1 MSSFVVSSSSSRLAS
16 RAPSVYGG
24 AGGSG
29 VRVSAARAPVSA
41 SSSSFST
48 SSFSL
53 ADALASTSEKATM
66 QNLNERLAS
75 YLEKVRLLEAA
86 NAQLELKIKQ
96 YLENQ
101 ATPSCHD
108 SSAHL
113 LTISGLQNKVELLQ
127 RSPPEQEVNV
137 CCFRPPDPG
146 RHPGQRRPLPG
157 AGQRHAGR
165 RRLQDQVSQ
174 PLLRWR
180 TGWPDPHAGWP
191 S

>member
-1 MSSFVVSSSSSRLAS
+1 MVCNSASMSSSVVSSSVVYSS
-16 RAPSVYGG
+16 RAPSIYGG

-29 VRVSAARAPVSA
+29 VRVSAARTPRST
-41 SSSSFST
+41 SST

-53 ADALASTSEKATM
+53 ADALVSTNEKTTM

-75 YLEKVRLLEAA
+75 YLEKVRLLEVA

-127 RSPPEQEVNV
+127 RSPP
-137 CCFRPPDPG
+137 DPG
-146 RHPGQRRPLPG
+146 GQHLLLLSPRSSTPPGGTAP
-157 AGQRHAGR
+157 
-165 RRLQDQVSQ
+165 S
-174 PLLRWR
+174 
-180 TGWPDPHAGWP
+180 TWP
-191 S
+191 

>member
-1 MSSFVVSSSSSRLAS
+1 MVSSSVVYSS

-29 VRVSAARAPVSA
+29 VRVSAARAPR
-41 SSSSFST
+41 ST
-48 SSFSL
+48 SSTSSTSFSL
-53 ADALASTSEKATM
+53 ADALVSTNEKTTM

-75 YLEKVRLLEAA
+75 YLEKVRLLEVA
-86 NAQLELKIKQ
+86 NAQLELKITQ

-127 RSPPEQEVNV
+127 RSPP
-137 CCFRPPDPG
+137 
-146 RHPGQRRPLPG
+146 HPGGQHLLLLSPRSSTPPG
-157 AGQRHAGR
+157 GTAP
-165 RRLQDQVSQ
+165 STW
-174 PLLRWR
+174 PWTTPRWPP
-180 TGWPDPHAGWP
+180 TTSGPSESAVAAPDHGLA
-191 S
+191 

>member
-1 MSSFVVSSSSSRLAS
+1 MVCSSASMSSSLVSSSSSRLAS

-29 VRVSAARAPVSA
+29 VRVSAARAPRST
-41 SSSSFST
+41 SSSFSSST

-53 ADALASTSEKATM
+53 ADALASTSEKTTM

-75 YLEKVRLLEAA
+75 YLEKVRLLEEA

-96 YLENQ
+96 YLENE

-113 LTISGLQNKVELLQ
+113 LTIGGLQNKVEVLQ
-127 RSPPEQEVNV
+127 RSPPEA
-137 CCFRPPDPG
+137 G
-146 RHPGQRRPLPG
+146 GQRLLLLSPRSWTPPG
-157 AGQRHAGR
+157 GTAPSTWPWTTPRWPPTTSGPSEWTAG
-165 RRLQDQVSQ
+165 
-174 PLLRWR
+174 
-180 TGWPDPHAGWP
+180 
-191 S
+191 